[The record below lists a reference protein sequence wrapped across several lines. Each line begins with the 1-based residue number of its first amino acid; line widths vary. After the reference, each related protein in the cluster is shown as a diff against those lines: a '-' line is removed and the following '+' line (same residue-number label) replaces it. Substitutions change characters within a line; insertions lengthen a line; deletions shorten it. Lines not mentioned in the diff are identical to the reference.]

1 MKKLFCALL
10 ALMLLSG
17 LACSET
23 TPLPTIQ
30 LITPTPSPEPRREV
44 FSSEDLI
51 VILPPGMRILDADE
65 TIGYDTALQD
75 DYPDTARTVLLAANT
90 DHSAVLS
97 FAVMESTEAALEI
110 ANEAAKAMLGEGAAA
125 DAETCGEN
133 NFYSFSCT
141 IGEQVYR
148 LYFLSSGNHV
158 LSIGASGVDDASLSA
173 MLSGLIF

>member
-17 LACSET
+17 MACGEA

-30 LITPTPSPEPRREV
+30 LVTPTPSPEPRREV

-65 TIGYDTALQD
+65 AMGYDAALQD
-75 DYPDTARTVLLAANT
+75 DYPDTARTVLLAANA
-90 DHSAVLS
+90 DHSAALS
-97 FAVMESTEAALEI
+97 FSMMESAAPAADI
-110 ANEAAKAMLGEGAAA
+110 AAEAAKAMLGEGAAA
-125 DAETCGEN
+125 DAEAFGEN
-133 NFYSFSCT
+133 SFYAFSCT

-148 LYFLSSGNHV
+148 LYFLSNGSHV
-158 LSIGASGVDDASLSA
+158 LSIGACGVDNASLSA